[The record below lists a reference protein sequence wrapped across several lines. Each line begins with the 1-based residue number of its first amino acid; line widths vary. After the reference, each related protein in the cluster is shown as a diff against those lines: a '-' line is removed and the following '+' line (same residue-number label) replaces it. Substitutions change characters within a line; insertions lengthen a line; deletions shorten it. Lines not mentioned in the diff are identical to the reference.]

1 MAKKVKKE
9 SNTGLAILGGLA
21 AAAAAGAYF
30 IYGNKEVQKKA
41 KKVKGWALKAKGEVL
56 EKMEKWKKDFNES
69 DYQELVDKMAQKY
82 QNMKD
87 IDQAELQAFAKEM
100 KSHWKNIK
108 KSFKPAKK

>member
-1 MAKKVKKE
+1 MVKKSSPVSKAVGLGALAIAGIAAGYFLLGKDGAKNRKKVK
-9 SNTGLAILGGLA
+9 S
-21 AAAAAGAYF
+21 
-30 IYGNKEVQKKA
+30 
-41 KKVKGWALKAKGEVL
+41 WMLKAKGEVL